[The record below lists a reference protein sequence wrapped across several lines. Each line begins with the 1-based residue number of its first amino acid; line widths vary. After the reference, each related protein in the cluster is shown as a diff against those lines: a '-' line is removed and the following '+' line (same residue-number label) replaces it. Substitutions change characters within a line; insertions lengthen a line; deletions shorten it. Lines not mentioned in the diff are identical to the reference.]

1 MRGKASESLNFLLTG
16 IIYELRLESVYIIIK
31 KKMLSFSQHFK
42 CRTQFRSRPIGG
54 SSDFESAVLLQNKPI
69 ITADF
74 LGGVSTCDIDREK
87 NIKLH
92 FYFPNF

>member
-1 MRGKASESLNFLLTG
+1 MQNTVSLTANRGF
-16 IIYELRLESVYIIIK
+16 I
-31 KKMLSFSQHFK
+31 
-42 CRTQFRSRPIGG
+42 
-54 SSDFESAVLLQNKPI
+54 SDFESAVLLQNKPI

-74 LGGVSTCDIDREK
+74 MGGVSTFDIDREKK